1 MKKDIGSVLRAE
13 VVANTVDFF
22 QVYLLAINIGPN
34 QLFLLAFGTAFT
46 NYRRSLIFPFWQV
59 V

>member
-13 VVANTVDFF
+13 VFTNTIYLF
-22 QVYLLAINIGPN
+22 QVYFLAINIGPY
-34 QLFLLAFGTAFT
+34 QLFLLAFGAAFT
-46 NYRRSLIFPFWQV
+46 NYRRSLILSLWQV